1 MTSLLSESKKEEDIT
16 FMTRGLLELLRVRI
30 RCDASGGE
38 LLVIVKVIG
47 VHVLYYEERF
57 K

>member
-1 MTSLLSESKKEEDIT
+1 MSGDTRMEDESLKLL
-16 FMTRGLLELLRVRI
+16 RGLM
-30 RCDASGGE
+30 RCDTSGGE
-38 LLVIVKVIG
+38 LLLLIKVIG

>member
-1 MTSLLSESKKEEDIT
+1 MQ
-16 FMTRGLLELLRVRI
+16 
-30 RCDASGGE
+30 CDANGGE